1 MSETSPIILDQGL
14 VLPLPYYWVGLRAE
28 LAYGQTRRADKQS
41 EQQLEPIRITLA
53 FVRSPRRSEV
63 TLQLHHG
70 AIAELGIL
78 WGRIF
83 L

>member
-28 LAYGQTRRADKQS
+28 LAHGQTRRADGRS
-41 EQQLEPIRITLA
+41 EQQLEPVRITLA
-53 FVRSPRRSEV
+53 FVWSPRRSEV